1 MNKRFSEALSSII
14 MLAVIVFA
22 LGALAKTFKVDELF
36 SGFLPGTEDTG
47 GDVGGSDSDG
57 NNNTGDSSGGSG
69 DNTGGD
75 SSDVVEIESIT
86 LPEEII
92 F

>member
-14 MLAVIVFA
+14 MLAVIVIA

-47 GDVGGSDSDG
+47 GDVGGSDSGG
-57 NNNTGDSSGGSG
+57 NNNTGGSTGG